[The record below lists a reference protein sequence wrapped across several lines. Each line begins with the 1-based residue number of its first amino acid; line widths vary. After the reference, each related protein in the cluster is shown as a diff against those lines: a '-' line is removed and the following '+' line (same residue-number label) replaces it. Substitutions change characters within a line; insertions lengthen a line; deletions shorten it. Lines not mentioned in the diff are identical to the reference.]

1 MCFMKWK
8 LFYYCLVLSLLF
20 FACENNK
27 EKGSL
32 KLKVVE
38 EITFETDSLVPINPG
53 HIQFLETDSGSQIF
67 LYNYFKKIYQ
77 FYSYPD
83 GKLLKEVPL
92 YLEGPNSV
100 KPFSG
105 GILTAED
112 SIWLV
117 NYAPQKIVLINLE
130 GEVQLRRPI
139 HNELFPISAIG
150 VSSET
155 PLYQIGNKVY
165 GAQPLFMKY
174 HDMDKADIQKHQ
186 LVYSYDILEDTVQWY
201 DVFYREDYWDKG
213 KKGSGYSWAKRA
225 DKIYIAALHDH
236 EIQVFDTKSGKV
248 IKRKKVKSETVNN
261 FHYVNKMA
269 PNPRAGLEGR
279 IKYDQYGALI
289 YDPFRD
295 VFYRLTTPAVEY
307 DPDASDEDLNRLNYH
322 RPYNSIMVLDK
333 ELNVLAEHT
342 FDAFEVYVGSNFFV
356 REDGLYLSR
365 NNLFHADYDE
375 GVFRYLVVRF
385 ENE

>member
-1 MCFMKWK
+1 MRC
-8 LFYYCLVLSLLF
+8 LFNGFILISCITL
-20 FACENNK
+20 FACNT
-27 EKGSL
+27 GL
-32 KLKVVE
+32 KQNDWHLKVID

-53 HIQFLETDSGSQIF
+53 YMQFLETDSGSQIF
-67 LYNYFKKIYQ
+67 LHNYFKKIYQ
-77 FYSYPD
+77 FYSYPE

-92 YLEGPNSV
+92 YMDGPNSV

-105 GILTAED
+105 GVLTAED

-117 NYAPQKIVLINLE
+117 NYTPQKIVLINLK
-130 GEVQLRRPI
+130 GEVQLRKPI
-139 HNELFPISAIG
+139 YNELFPISYIG
-150 VSSET
+150 VSQQT

-165 GAQPLFMKY
+165 GAQPLFMKH

-186 LVYSYDILEDTVQWY
+186 LVYSYDISEDTVQWY

-236 EIQVFDTKSGKV
+236 EMLVFDTKSGKV
-248 IKRKKVKSETVNN
+248 INRKEVKSDLINN
-261 FHYVNKMA
+261 FHYVNEVA
-269 PNPRAGLEGR
+269 PNHRAGLEGR
-279 IKYDQYGALI
+279 LKYDQYGALI

-295 VFYRLTTPAVEY
+295 VFYRLTTPAVEF
-307 DPDASDEDLNRLNYH
+307 DPEASDEDLNNLNYH
-322 RPYNSIMVLDK
+322 RPYSGIMVLDK

-342 FDAFEVYVGSNFFV
+342 FDTFEVYVGNNFFV
-356 REDGLYLSR
+356 RKEGLYLSR
-365 NNLFHADYDE
+365 NNLFHPDYDE

-385 ENE
+385 ENGEE

>member
-1 MCFMKWK
+1 MKWN
-8 LFYYCLVLSLLF
+8 LFFYCQVLTLVF
-20 FACENNK
+20 FACQKNN
-27 EKGSL
+27 EKGSQ
-32 KLKVVE
+32 KLKVVD
-38 EITFETDSLVPINPG
+38 EITFETDSLVPVNPG
-53 HIQFLETDSGSQIF
+53 YMQFMETDSGSQLF
-67 LYNYFKKIYQ
+67 LYNHFKKIYQ
-77 FYSYPD
+77 FYSYPE

-92 YLEGPNSV
+92 FLEGPNSV

-105 GILTAED
+105 GVLTTED
-112 SIWLV
+112 SVWLV

-139 HNELFPISAIG
+139 YNELFPISYIG
-150 VSSET
+150 VSQQT
-155 PLYQIGNKVY
+155 PLYQIGKKIF

-186 LVYSYDILEDTVQWY
+186 LVYSYDIIKDTVQWY

-225 DKIYIAALHDH
+225 DKIYIAGLYDH

-248 IKRKKVKSETVNN
+248 TSRKEVKSETVNK
-261 FHYVNKMA
+261 FLYVNEVA
-269 PNPRAGLEGR
+269 PNRRAALEWR

-295 VFYRLTTPAVEY
+295 VLYRVTTPAVEY
-307 DPDASDEDLNRLNYH
+307 DPEASDEDLNNLNYY
-322 RPYNSIMVLDK
+322 RPYTCIMVLDK

-342 FDAFEVYVGSNFFV
+342 FDSFEVYVGSNYFV

-365 NNLFHADYDE
+365 NNLFHPDYDE

-385 ENE
+385 EKE